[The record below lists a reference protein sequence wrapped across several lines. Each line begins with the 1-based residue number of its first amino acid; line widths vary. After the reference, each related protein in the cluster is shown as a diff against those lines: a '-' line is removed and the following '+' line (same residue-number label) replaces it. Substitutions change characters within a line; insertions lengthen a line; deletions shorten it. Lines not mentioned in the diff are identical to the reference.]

1 MSEPL
6 FPVFEVPEI
15 INEEAQYDREYRR
28 SMKWNPDTG
37 DFVRDGANRVAEC
50 DGMEAYMI
58 WCFKVV
64 QTERYQ
70 CLSYPSYIGTE
81 MESAIDDD
89 REVVQSMVERTITDA
104 LLVNPRTEYVRDFEF
119 EWDADELHVTFT
131 VKGVGMEDEFEI
143 SL

>member
-1 MSEPL
+1 MAQSL

-28 SMKWNPDTG
+28 SMKWDAEAG
-37 DFVRDGANRVAEC
+37 DFVLDGANRVVEC

-58 WCFKVV
+58 WCFKTV
-64 QTERYQ
+64 QTERYR
-70 CLSYPSYIGTE
+70 CLAYPSYIGTE
-81 MESAIDDD
+81 LESAIDDD

-104 LLVNPRTEYVRDFEF
+104 LLVNPRTEYVRDFAF

-131 VKGVGMEDEFEI
+131 VKGVSMEDEFEI